1 MNTTAA
7 KTQETPKR
15 DTYQSSSET
24 RAYAIHLYK
33 QGLSL
38 KEVGAAVGFSRE
50 AVRKWIPANLKRKKI
65 IKPLGARILTIE
77 TAREIA
83 ELLRQGMPFVKIA
96 EKVGVRT
103 ANLYTWAVKGG
114 DPRAEEKLRIIH
126 DAYPFTPRGADE
138 KTRQRAIA
146 MRKSGM
152 TYWNIAK
159 EIGYCE
165 YTIRRWMP
173 KGITFSE
180 DAPPHKMRQRRSVPR
195 ERARAV
201 KMVKNGAT
209 LRQASLETGFTKGTV
224 LKWVQEADEL
234 KRTDAP

>member
-7 KTQETPKR
+7 KTQETPNR
-15 DTYQSSSET
+15 ETYHSSSET

-50 AVRKWIPANLKRKKI
+50 AVRKWMPTDLKRKKKT
-65 IKPLGARILTIE
+65 KPLGARTLTIE

-83 ELLRQGMPFVKIA
+83 ALLQQGMPLAKIA
-96 EKVGVRT
+96 EDVGVRH

-114 DPRAEEKLRIIH
+114 NPRAEEKLRIIH
-126 DAYPFTPRGADE
+126 NAYPFTPRGADD
-138 KTRQRAIA
+138 KTKQRAIA
-146 MRKSGM
+146 MRRSGM

-180 DAPPHKMRQRRSVPR
+180 DAPPHKMRQRRSAPK
-195 ERARAV
+195 ERALAV

-209 LRQASLETGFTKGTV
+209 LRQASLATGFTKGTV
-224 LKWVQEADEL
+224 LRWVQEADES
-234 KRTDAP
+234 KEKDSP